1 MGVEDVK
8 EIHSRFPL
16 PVIAGGFMSNRAW
29 ARLWLFWLVG
39 FSLAGFTPSAHSQSR
54 RVLLGY
60 ASLSSNQT
68 PVWVAQEE
76 GFFKRFGLDVELIL
90 IEGGTRGAQA
100 LISGDMPVIGMAGQP
115 VISARARGS
124 DLVLVAGAI
133 NKMNYILA
141 STPGIKKPEDLRG
154 RRVGITQ
161 IGSSSYHAV
170 VLALKHWGM
179 DARRDKITMLQVGN
193 QAARVASLSTGGS
206 DAVIVNP
213 GLGSALKERGFNI
226 LADFTELPIPYPQ
239 QVMAARERTLKNDS
253 DLVERILR
261 GFVAGNSFS
270 LDPRNK
276 GKVKAVLARYLKLAS
291 IDKAE
296 EHYQSALK
304 VLPKKPYV
312 DLAGISSM
320 IEFMAE
326 TDPLVAKVKPEE
338 VVNHTILKKLDESGF
353 LDQPFRK

>member
-1 MGVEDVK
+1 MTGRLRMYALVL
-8 EIHSRFPL
+8 ILALS
-16 PVIAGGFMSNRAW
+16 IALSVA
-29 ARLWLFWLVG
+29 
-39 FSLAGFTPSAHSQSR
+39 PAHPQMR

-60 ASLSSNQT
+60 SSLSSNQT
-68 PVWVAQEE
+68 PVWVGKEE
-76 GFFKRFGLDVELIL
+76 GFYKRFGIDAELIL

-100 LISGDMPVIGMAGQP
+100 LISGDMPTIFMSGQP

-124 DLVLVAGAI
+124 DLVLIGGVV

-141 STPGIKKPEDLRG
+141 SAPGIKRPEDLKG

-170 VLALKHWGM
+170 MLALKHWGM
-179 DARRDKITMLQVGN
+179 DARRDKVTMLQVGN
-193 QAARVASLSTGGS
+193 QAARVASLQTGGS

-213 GLGSALKERGFNI
+213 GLATTLRERGFNV

-239 QVMAARERTLKNDS
+239 QVLAARERTLKNDP
-253 DLVERILR
+253 DLVERILK
-261 GFVAGNSFS
+261 GFVAANTFS
-270 LDPRNK
+270 LDPKNK
-276 GKVKAVLARYLKLAS
+276 ERVKAILARYLRLES
-291 IDKAE
+291 IEKAE

-312 DLAGISSM
+312 DMVGISSM

-326 TDPLVAKVKPEE
+326 ADPLVSKVKPEE

-353 LDQPFRK
+353 LDQPYKR

>member
-1 MGVEDVK
+1 MIG
-8 EIHSRFPL
+8 RF
-16 PVIAGGFMSNRAW
+16 GWRA
-29 ARLWLFWLVG
+29 V
-39 FSLAGFTPSAHSQSR
+39 FTPLIVASFALTVAPAQAQTR

-60 ASLSSNQT
+60 SSLSSNQT
-68 PVWVAQEE
+68 PVWVAKDE
-76 GFFKRFGLDVELIL
+76 GIFQKYGLDPEMIL

-100 LISGDMPVIGMAGQP
+100 LISGDLPLMGMAGQP

-124 DLVLVAGAI
+124 DLVLVGGLV

-141 STPGIKKPEDLRG
+141 SVPAIKKSDDLRG
-154 RRVGITQ
+154 KRVGITQ

-179 DARRDKITMLQVGN
+179 DARRDKVTMLQVGN
-193 QAARVASLSTGGS
+193 QAARVASLQTGGS

-213 GLGSALKERGFNI
+213 GLATTLRERGFSV

-239 QVMAARERTLKNDS
+239 QVLAARERTIRS
-253 DLVERILR
+253 DPDLFERILKSIA
-261 GFVAGNSFS
+261 AGTAFTW
-270 LDPRNK
+270 DPRNK
-276 GKVKAVLARYLKLAS
+276 ERVKTILARYLRLESVA
-291 IDKAE
+291 KAE

-312 DLAGISSM
+312 EMAGISSM

-326 TDPLVAKVKPEE
+326 ADPLVSKGKPEE
-338 VVNHTILKKLDESGF
+338 VIDHTILKKLDASGF
-353 LDQPFRK
+353 LDQLYKR

>member
-1 MGVEDVK
+1 MIGGY
-8 EIHSRFPL
+8 RF
-16 PVIAGGFMSNRAW
+16 
-29 ARLWLFWLVG
+29 RLMAAFFVL
-39 FSLAGFTPSAHSQSR
+39 LAVALNVAPAQGQTR

-68 PVWVAQEE
+68 PLWVAKEE
-76 GFFKRFGLDVELIL
+76 GIFKKYGLDPELIL

-100 LISGDMPVIGMAGQP
+100 LISGDLPVMGMAGQP

-124 DLVLVAGAI
+124 DLVLIGGLV

-141 STPGIKKPEDLRG
+141 SVPGVKKPEDLRG
-154 RRVGITQ
+154 KRVGITQ
-161 IGSSSYHAV
+161 IGSASYHAL

-179 DARRDKITMLQVGN
+179 DARRDRVTMLQVGN
-193 QAARVASLSTGGS
+193 QAARVASLQTGGS

-213 GLGSALKERGFNI
+213 GLATTLKERGFNI

-239 QVMAARERTLKNDS
+239 QVMAARERTIRNDP
-253 DLVERILR
+253 DLFERILKSIA
-261 GFVAGNSFS
+261 AGTAFTW
-270 LDPRNK
+270 DPRNK
-276 GKVKAVLARYLKLAS
+276 ERIKAVLARYLRLESVA
-291 IDKAE
+291 KAE

-312 DLAGISSM
+312 DMAGISSM

-326 TDPLVAKVKPEE
+326 SDPLVTKVKAEE
-338 VVNHTILKKLDESGF
+338 VIDHTILKKLDASGF
-353 LDQPFRK
+353 LDQLYRR